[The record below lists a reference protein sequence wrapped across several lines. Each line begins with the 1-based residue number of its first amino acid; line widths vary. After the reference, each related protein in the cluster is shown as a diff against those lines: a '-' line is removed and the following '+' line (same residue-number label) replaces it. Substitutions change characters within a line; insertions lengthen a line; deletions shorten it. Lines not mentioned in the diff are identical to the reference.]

1 MYIVKFVCDDR
12 AEILINGKY
21 SAKNKGPR
29 VSTVSISEKPHSIVA
44 KCTDIG
50 GRCGFRLVC
59 IDATTGE
66 VICKTGLNDGWTSDT
81 GKIVKGTQQDWG
93 SEIGAIAIWSYPV
106 PNIHHRDTKTCT
118 LYWEREPQNVYE
130 SISKP
135 FTVNTNGQ
143 SINLLPLL
151 ITGAIAF
158 IALLAIMMKKKK
170 SK

>member
-1 MYIVKFVCDDR
+1 MYIVKFVCDNR

-21 SAKNKGPR
+21 RAKNKGPR
-29 VSTVSISEKPHSIVA
+29 VSKISIPEKPHSIVA
-44 KCTDIG
+44 KCTDTG
-50 GRCGFRLVC
+50 GLCGFRLVC

-81 GKIVKGTQQDWG
+81 GKIVKANNQKWG
-93 SEIGAIAIWSYPV
+93 SEIGYGTIAIWAYPN
-106 PNIHHRDTKTCT
+106 PHIRLRDPKTCT
-118 LYWEREPQNVYE
+118 LYWRSHDYWKSNQQYDVKY
-130 SISKP
+130 I
-135 FTVNTNGQ
+135 
-143 SINLLPLL
+143 

>member
-1 MYIVKFVCDDR
+1 MYIVKFVCDNR

-29 VSTVSISEKPHSIVA
+29 VSKISIPEKPHSIVA
-44 KCTDIG
+44 KCTDTG
-50 GRCGFRLVC
+50 GLCGFRLVC

-93 SEIGAIAIWSYPV
+93 SEIGAIAIWAYPN
-106 PNIHHRDTKTCT
+106 PHIRLRDPKTCT
-118 LYWEREPQNVYE
+118 LYWRSHDYWKSNQQYDVKY
-130 SISKP
+130 I
-135 FTVNTNGQ
+135 
-143 SINLLPLL
+143 I
-151 ITGAIAF
+151 IGA
-158 IALLAIMMKKKK
+158 IALLAISVMKKKK